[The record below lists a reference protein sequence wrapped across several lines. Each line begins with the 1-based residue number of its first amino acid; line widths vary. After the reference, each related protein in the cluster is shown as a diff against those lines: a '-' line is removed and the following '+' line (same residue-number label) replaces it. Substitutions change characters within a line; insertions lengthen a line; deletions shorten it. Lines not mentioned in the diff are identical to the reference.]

1 MYIVQDYS
9 LAVIFCV
16 VTMLCWGS
24 WGNTQKL
31 ASKTWRYEFFYW
43 DYVIGVLLLSLISGF
58 TLGSIGTEGR
68 SFLPDLAQ
76 ANLASLGSA
85 FLGGIIFNAAN
96 ILLSAAIA
104 ICGLSV
110 AFPVGIGL
118 ALVLGVLVNYFG
130 AAKGEPTYIFIGVAL
145 ITVAIILNGLAYK
158 KALVGTKK
166 VSGKGILISV
176 VAGVIMAFFYR
187 FVAAS
192 MDMENFASPAPGK
205 LTPYTAVFV
214 FAIGVF
220 VSNFLFNTLAMK
232 HPVEGKPVSISGYF
246 KGDMSTH
253 LVGVLGGVI
262 WCIGQSFSMI
272 ASEKAGAAISYGLG
286 QGATLVSAL
295 WGILIWKEFKGAPAI
310 SNRLNVGMFILFV
323 IGLGFLIYASLN
335 NVIFIYSG
343 KNITFVLVSCLWE
356 FNNEKR
362 RSMKEEGDVFK
373 KFRDSFSRMEGH
385 FHILEQRVPVELQM
399 EYFKYSENVRK
410 ENRPPRPL
418 SEDECETLYNTLLT
432 EETTD
437 KTEKRYLLSQLA
449 TSKSVRA
456 YRLLEEYT
464 QHPDPE
470 VIDWAYMALME
481 SRISLESDFSDEK
494 QIYISTGLGGKGEK
508 LRFYVLMTSKGKKPF
523 QEYQR
528 QTIEREFA
536 YYLPKTDCEI
546 ERLTIGEQYVELV
559 FLIPVRTDIKATL
572 DRVINECNQYG
583 DFLSNVFT
591 ITNVKELT
599 AEEVSEIINK
609 NGDD

>member
-1 MYIVQDYS
+1 MFIVQDYS
-9 LAVIFCV
+9 LAILFCV

-43 DYVIGVLLLSLISGF
+43 DYVIGVLLFSLISGF

-232 HPVEGKPVSISGYF
+232 HPVEGKPVSICGYF
-246 KGDMSTH
+246 KGNMSTH

-323 IGLGFLIYASLN
+323 IGLGF
-335 NVIFIYSG
+335 FIYSG

-432 EETTD
+432 EETKD

-470 VIDWAYMALME
+470 VTDWAYMALME